1 MAMITERT
9 RSNLIVGAGVVV
21 QTIALVLYVERRL
34 AAGEEAGRV
43 VAARV
48 LALENE
54 KTAATAEKKAASDK
68 IDRLIDTVNDI
79 KVSMARVEERMR
91 KP

>member
-1 MAMITERT
+1 MAISERT

-34 AAGEEAGRV
+34 NANEEHGRAL
-43 VAARV
+43 AARV
-48 LALENE
+48 LALE
-54 KTAATAEKKAASDK
+54 TEKKAASDK
-68 IDRLIDTVNDI
+68 MDRLIDTVNDI
-79 KVSMARVEERMR
+79 KVGVARVEERMR